1 MLNQESPNM
10 GQSMNISG
18 SMQPMPTNAMRYQLI
33 YPEMYYRLHP
43 YIMMVCDEM
52 DMYGAVPT
60 QEMVMQITDNI
71 YDDICKMYPD
81 MAKYVGDNAV
91 KSTIADPPEF
101 GDRFDRDRFD
111 RDRNDFD
118 GRFRRRGPFR
128 DIIDILLLSELFN
141 RRRNRFF

>member
-1 MLNQESPNM
+1 VLNQESPNM
-10 GQSMNISG
+10 GQSMNISD

-52 DMYGAVPT
+52 DMYGAIPT
-60 QEMVMQITDNI
+60 QEMVMQITDSI
-71 YDDICKMYPD
+71 YDDVCRMYPD
-81 MAKYVGDNAV
+81 MAKYVGAYAV
-91 KSTIADPPEF
+91 KATIGDPPEF
-101 GDRFDRDRFD
+101 GDRIDRDRG
-111 RDRNDFD
+111 DFG

-141 RRRNRFF
+141 RRRDRY